1 MQRAVIDT
9 NIWVSG
15 LIWHGPPRVFVQRI
29 LSRQL
34 HSIVSAEMVAEFQR
48 VLNYPRISSVL
59 LKRGLVAVDLAMQ
72 IRLVSEL
79 VVSSPLQTP
88 VCRDPDDDAIL
99 ACALAGA
106 ADVIVSGDSDLLVL
120 AHYQGIQIL
129 TASQS
134 LARLSF

>member
-29 LSRQL
+29 LSQQL

-59 LKRGLVAVDLAMQ
+59 HKRGLVAVDLAMQ

-120 AHYQGIQIL
+120 AQYQGIQIL
-129 TASQS
+129 TASQA

>member
-34 HSIVSAEMVAEFQR
+34 HSIVSAEMVAELQR

-59 LKRGLVAVDLAMQ
+59 LKRRLVAVDLAMQ

-120 AHYQGIQIL
+120 AQYQGIQIL
-129 TASQS
+129 TASQA

>member
-79 VVSSPLQTP
+79 VVSSPLPTP

-99 ACALAGA
+99 ATRSWM
-106 ADVIVSGDSDLLVL
+106 DDSS
-120 AHYQGIQIL
+120 I
-129 TASQS
+129 ASKS
-134 LARLSF
+134 NISRFLKGRWSFSDTLPWP

>member
-59 LKRGLVAVDLAMQ
+59 LKRGLVAA
-72 IRLVSEL
+72 I
-79 VVSSPLQTP
+79 LQCKSDWSRSWL
-88 VCRDPDDDAIL
+88 CRHRCRHPYAGDPDDDAIL

-120 AHYQGIQIL
+120 AQYQGIQIL
-129 TASQS
+129 TTSQV

>member
-1 MQRAVIDT
+1 
-9 NIWVSG
+9 
-15 LIWHGPPRVFVQRI
+15 
-29 LSRQL
+29 
-34 HSIVSAEMVAEFQR
+34 MVAEFQR

-79 VVSSPLQTP
+79 VVSSPLPMP

-120 AHYQGIQIL
+120 AQYQGIPIL
-129 TASQS
+129 TASQA

>member
-59 LKRGLVAVDLAMQ
+59 HKRGLVAVDLAMQ

-79 VVSSPLQTP
+79 VVSSPLPTP

-99 ACALAGA
+99 ATRSWM
-106 ADVIVSGDSDLLVL
+106 DDSS
-120 AHYQGIQIL
+120 I
-129 TASQS
+129 ASKS
-134 LARLSF
+134 NISRFLKGRWSFSDTLPWP